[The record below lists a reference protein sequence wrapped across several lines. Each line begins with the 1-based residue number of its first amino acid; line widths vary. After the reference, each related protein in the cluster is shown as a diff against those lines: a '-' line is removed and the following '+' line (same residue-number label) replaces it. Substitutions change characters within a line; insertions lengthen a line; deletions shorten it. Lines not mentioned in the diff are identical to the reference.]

1 MCGGAGTRLDADV
14 EKPLFE
20 VRGRAM
26 VDRVVDAVLA
36 SDRVAAVHAAVSPKT
51 PRTREHL
58 AARGAV
64 AVVDTPGDGYVDD
77 LDAALDAVGR
87 PAVTVAADLPLLA
100 PEHVERALDARAA
113 GSDPDGSLSVCVPVA
128 LKERLGASVDTAFD
142 GLAPTGLNVVATG
155 GQNMHTT
162 YDARLAVNVNRLED
176 ATLAAALAA
185 PAGGDSTAQGDG
197 STAQDDESTAG
208 DDRSVTEGER

>member
-14 EKPLFE
+14 EKPLFAIRE
-20 VRGRAM
+20 RAM
-26 VDRVVDAVLA
+26 VDRVVDALA
-36 SDRVAAVHAAVSPKT
+36 AADRVDAVHAAVSPRT
-51 PRTREHL
+51 PRTRAHL
-58 AARGAV
+58 AARDGV
-64 AVVDTPGDGYVDD
+64 AVVDTPGDGYVED

-100 PEHVERALDARAA
+100 PEHVQRALDARAA
-113 GSDPDGSLSVCVPVA
+113 GSAPDGSLSVCVPVA

-155 GQNMHTT
+155 GEHMHTT

-176 ATLAAALAA
+176 AALASALAGTPATDRASDAAAAA
-185 PAGGDSTAQGDG
+185 A
-197 STAQDDESTAG
+197 DEATE
-208 DDRSVTEGER
+208 DDR

>member
-14 EKPLFE
+14 EKPLF
-20 VRGRAM
+20 VIRGRAM
-26 VDRVVDAVLA
+26 VDRVLDALLA
-36 SDRVAAVHAAVSPKT
+36 TDRVDAVHAAVSPRT
-51 PRTREHL
+51 PGTREHL
-58 AARGAV
+58 AARDAV

-113 GSDPDGSLSVCVPVA
+113 ESDPDGSLSVCVPVA

-155 GQNMHTT
+155 GDSMHTT
-162 YDARLAVNVNRLED
+162 YDARLAVNVNRIED
-176 ATLAAALAA
+176 ADLAAALAP
-185 PAGGDSTAQGDG
+185 PAGEGASAF
-197 STAQDDESTAG
+197 
-208 DDRSVTEGER
+208 DDRSTTEGDR

>member
-1 MCGGAGTRLDADV
+1 MCGGAGTRLDAAV

-20 VRGRAM
+20 VRSRAM
-26 VDRVVDAVLA
+26 VDCVADALVAADAVG
-36 SDRVAAVHAAVSPKT
+36 DVYAAVSPET
-51 PRTREHL
+51 PNTCDHL
-58 AARGAV
+58 AARDAV

-100 PEHVERALDARAA
+100 PEHVGRALDARAA

-128 LKERLGASVDTAFD
+128 LKVRLGASVDTAFD

-155 GQNMHTT
+155 GQSMHTT

-176 ATLAAALAA
+176 ASLAAALAA
-185 PAGGDSTAQGDG
+185 PTGATSTVAGEQSTADAEG
-197 STAQDDESTAG
+197 SSEE
-208 DDRSVTEGER
+208 DDR

>member
-26 VDRVVDAVLA
+26 VDRVVDALLA
-36 SDRVAAVHAAVSPKT
+36 ADGVDDVSAAVSPRT

-58 AARGAV
+58 AARGDV
-64 AVVDTPGDGYVDD
+64 ELVDTPGDGYVAD

-87 PAVTVAADLPLLA
+87 PAITVAADLPLLA
-100 PEHVERALDARAA
+100 PEHVDRAIAAREDAAD
-113 GSDPDGSLSVCVPVA
+113 STGSLSVCVPVA

-142 GLAPTGLNVVATG
+142 GLAPTGLNIVATG
-155 GQNMHTT
+155 EDTMHTT

-176 ATLAAALAA
+176 ADLAAALATGEA
-185 PAGGDSTAQGDG
+185 PARGIDA
-197 STAQDDESTAG
+197 
-208 DDRSVTEGER
+208 TEGDR